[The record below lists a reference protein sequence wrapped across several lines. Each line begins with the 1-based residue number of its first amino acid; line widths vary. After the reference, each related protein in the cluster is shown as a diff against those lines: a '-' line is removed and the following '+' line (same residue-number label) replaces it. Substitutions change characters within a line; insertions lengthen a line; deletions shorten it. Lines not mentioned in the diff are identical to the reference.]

1 MSASDERI
9 RSEVLRLAESL
20 APALGL
26 EVVEVAFHRAGRFT
40 QLRVDIDR
48 PGTPG
53 VTLEDCKRMTE
64 ALGPALD
71 ESDLLESQYNLEV
84 SSPGIDRPIRTDD
97 DVRRNRGRR
106 VAVEMRT
113 PITGSKHLSGELLG
127 VQDGVL
133 HVRLDGGEE
142 ALIPRENVV
151 LARQEVTL
159 SRGKEPRN
167 RVV

>member
-1 MSASDERI
+1 
-9 RSEVLRLAESL
+9 
-20 APALGL
+20 
-26 EVVEVAFHRAGRFT
+26 
-40 QLRVDIDR
+40 
-48 PGTPG
+48 
-53 VTLEDCKRMTE
+53 MTE

-71 ESDLLESQYNLEV
+71 ETDLIESHYNLEV

-97 DVRRNRGRR
+97 DVRRNLGRR
-106 VAVEMRT
+106 VAVETRT
-113 PITGSKHLSGELLG
+113 PIAGSKHLSGELLG
-127 VQDGVL
+127 VQDGAL
-133 HVRLDGGEE
+133 HVRLDDGEE